1 VAFLRF
7 SRDKRGYEHFSLVQP
22 TTNRRG
28 ATRQRVLYM
37 YRTPPDVKVG
47 REPFDEAVR
56 RALEAQYPDVGFDWR
71 KILETPIPS
80 ADAERWRERRRADR
94 AARQA
99 ASVEAAGEEVADAE
113 ATEDLDLPTVP
124 QPAASIEPLAST
136 ADADPA
142 GSQLLTSASSATT
155 PTPAPAGDVAR
166 KRRRRRRGRR
176 GRPEGAAAT
185 SAGSTGQA
193 PDAAAAAPGDGQAA
207 IAEQPHEPE
216 PALAFIE
223 PPGE

>member
-1 VAFLRF
+1 
-7 SRDKRGYEHFSLVQP
+7 
-22 TTNRRG
+22 
-28 ATRQRVLYM
+28 M

-99 ASVEAAGEEVADAE
+99 ASVEAAADE
-113 ATEDLDLPTVP
+113 ADSVESAEDLDLPTP
-124 QPAASIEPLAST
+124 LQPTGGEPVESPETENGAVSPAST
-136 ADADPA
+136 
-142 GSQLLTSASSATT
+142 STS
-155 PTPAPAGDVAR
+155 PAPVTVPPTRDVAS

-176 GRPEGAAAT
+176 GRPEGGVTASAVSSQSA
-185 SAGSTGQA
+185 SAGPGVPPDTHHAAVTEHSDDNETADVSTESTG
-193 PDAAAAAPGDGQAA
+193 
-207 IAEQPHEPE
+207 E
-216 PALAFIE
+216 
-223 PPGE
+223 

>member
-7 SRDKRGYEHFSLVQP
+7 SRDKRGYEHFALVQP

-28 ATRQRVLYM
+28 TTRQRVLYM

-56 RALEAQYPDVGFDWR
+56 RALEAQYPDMSFDWR

-80 ADAERWRERRRADR
+80 ADAERWRERRRAER

-99 ASVEAAGEEVADAE
+99 ASVEAAADE
-113 ATEDLDLPTVP
+113 ADSAASPEDLDLPTLPQQPTRGEPIENGETSNGALSPPSTSTIPDAVTAVP
-124 QPAASIEPLAST
+124 TGE
-136 ADADPA
+136 
-142 GSQLLTSASSATT
+142 
-155 PTPAPAGDVAR
+155 VAR

-176 GRPEGAAAT
+176 GRPEGAVT
-185 SAGSTGQA
+185 
-193 PDAAAAAPGDGQAA
+193 AAAVSSEPAPGSSGVPSDADQAV
-207 IAEQPHEPE
+207 IAKPPDDSELADPSPE
-216 PALAFIE
+216 SAAE
-223 PPGE
+223 

>member
-7 SRDKRGYEHFSLVQP
+7 SRDKRGYELFALVQP

-56 RALEAQYPDVGFDWR
+56 RALEAQYPDVSFDWK

-80 ADAERWRERRRADR
+80 ADAERWRERRRAER

-99 ASVEAAGEEVADAE
+99 ASVEAAADEADAAE
-113 ATEDLDLPTVP
+113 SPEDLDLPTLP
-124 QPAASIEPLAST
+124 QPPTRGEPLASRETVDSAVNPVSTSTSPAAVT
-136 ADADPA
+136 AA
-142 GSQLLTSASSATT
+142 
-155 PTPAPAGDVAR
+155 PTGDVAR

-176 GRPEGAAAT
+176 GRPDGAVTT
-185 SAGSTGQA
+185 SAVSSEPASGSPGVA
-193 PDAAAAAPGDGQAA
+193 PDAGRAA
-207 IAEQPHEPE
+207 IAEPPHESG
-216 PALAFIE
+216 PADTSTESA
-223 PPGE
+223 GE

>member
-47 REPFDEAVR
+47 REPFDAAVR
-56 RALEAQYPDVGFDWR
+56 RALETQYPDVAFDWR

-80 ADAERWRERRRADR
+80 ADAERWRERRRAER

-99 ASVEAAGEEVADAE
+99 ASAEAAAE
-113 ATEDLDLPTVP
+113 D
-124 QPAASIEPLAST
+124 
-136 ADADPA
+136 ADADSPA
-142 GSQLLTSASSATT
+142 DLELPPPIEVVNVDGVAASDAVTNGADVESPAVAAAPGT
-155 PTPAPAGDVAR
+155 PPVPTGDAVR
-166 KRRRRRRGRR
+166 RRRRRRRGRR
-176 GRPEGAAAT
+176 GRPEGAVAASAPT
-185 SAGSTGQA
+185 PGADAGSPVEA
-193 PDAAAAAPGDGQAA
+193 ADAAPADAPGDEESADA
-207 IAEQPHEPE
+207 P
-216 PALAFIE
+216 LD

>member
-7 SRDKRGYEHFSLVQP
+7 SRDKRGYEYFALVQP

-47 REPFDEAVR
+47 REPFDDAVR
-56 RALEAQYPDVGFDWR
+56 RSLAAQYPDVSFDWR

-80 ADAERWRERRRADR
+80 ADAERWRERRRAER

-99 ASVEAAGEEVADAE
+99 TAVEAAAEEADAE
-113 ATEDLDLPTVP
+113 DAPEDLDLPTLP
-124 QPAASIEPLAST
+124 QPPARVEPLPNREAGDSAVSPT
-136 ADADPA
+136 SPPTSPA
-142 GSQLLTSASSATT
+142 VTS
-155 PTPAPAGDVAR
+155 APAGDAAR

-176 GRPEGAAAT
+176 GRLESVMTTATTVPSDPAPGSPGAAPDVEHAVIAEEPQESEPADT
-185 SAGSTGQA
+185 STESAG
-193 PDAAAAAPGDGQAA
+193 
-207 IAEQPHEPE
+207 E
-216 PALAFIE
+216 
-223 PPGE
+223 